1 MTAASLAAWGILRA
15 DEVVAAAAAAGLP
28 LAAAAALLEQE
39 SAGGHNV
46 WGHDA
51 VATGGAYVK
60 GGPVDE
66 PSYRA
71 YRAAL
76 AAGRAGQQGV
86 GPCQLTARDYQDQ
99 ADALGG
105 CWLPVP
111 NMRVGFGLLAGYV
124 QRWGLGPAFRAYNG
138 GAGTVLDPA
147 RYPSPAAHA
156 YERAAME
163 KYGRWVTRLGPTST
177 SSASSTT
184 AAPAA
189 EEDDMRDDERAALF
203 EVRDALRASGI
214 GKGRLPGRALD
225 PRFNGADDL
234 FGWVLTAAGRAADAA
249 ALASR
254 PAAPTITADE
264 LAAALLRQLL
274 AAPAATQIPTK

>member
-15 DEVVAAAAAAGLP
+15 DEVVATAAAAGLP

-66 PSYRA
+66 ASYRA

-111 NMRVGFGLLAGYV
+111 NMRVGFGLLAGYAR
-124 QRWGLGPAFRAYNG
+124 RWGLGPAFRAYNG

-147 RYPSPAAHA
+147 RYPSPAARE
-156 YERAAME
+156 YERKAME
-163 KYGRWVTRLGPTST
+163 KYGRWVTRLGPAST
-177 SSASSTT
+177 SSTT

-203 EVRDALRASGI
+203 EVRDALRAAGF

-225 PRFNGADDL
+225 PRFNAPDDA
-234 FGWVLTAAGRAADAA
+234 FGHILNAAGRAADAA
-249 ALASR
+249 A
-254 PAAPTITADE
+254 AATRVGTPPTADE
-264 LAAALLRQLL
+264 VAAALLRQRLG
-274 AAPAATQIPTK
+274 AAVPQRSEVSGG